1 MRLTDV
7 VEFWAV
13 NDRRADAGVV
23 GASVEDLLHVG
34 RQEEPE
40 GLCIVDED
48 QV

>member
-13 NDRRADAGVV
+13 KDRRADTNVV
-23 GASVEDLLHVG
+23 GASFEDLLHVG

-40 GLCIVDED
+40 GFCIVDED